1 MKLNE
6 PGRQKEKQ
14 QKQHHQKESEI
25 EENVYVAK
33 QNNKAGKF
41 CPTPLSSAPQGGR
54 GRERERELFCAVV
67 PFFSSRLSVFPF
79 SFYFLYFSSLS
90 PGESPLRPSL
100 PSLVLK
106 WTGRLYSNNETETF
120 RVEQV

>member
-54 GRERERELFCAVV
+54 GRERERVILCCCPLLFFT
-67 PFFSSRLSVFPF
+67 PFSLSLFFLFPLFFFPF
-79 SFYFLYFSSLS
+79 PGRESS
-90 PGESPLRPSL
+90 PP
-100 PSLVLK
+100 VIAF
-106 WTGRLYSNNETETF
+106 TGIE
-120 RVEQV
+120 VDW